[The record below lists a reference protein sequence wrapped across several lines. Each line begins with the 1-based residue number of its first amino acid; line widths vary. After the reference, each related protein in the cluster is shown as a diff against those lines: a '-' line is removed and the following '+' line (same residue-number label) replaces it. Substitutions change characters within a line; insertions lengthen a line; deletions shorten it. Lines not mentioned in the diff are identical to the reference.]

1 MRLVPPRLAVPVTVL
16 VLALAGCGGT
26 TVAVQEVP
34 GDPAQLE
41 VPGNGKAL
49 APETT
54 ATATPTPTETPGAD
68 DAEATAAPDT
78 TGAAPET
85 QQQTT
90 PEGTT
95 EGGTEAPSTEDSAT
109 TDQAPPAGS
118 DAEQFEDFC
127 AENPGAC

>member
-1 MRLVPPRLAVPVTVL
+1 MRFAPRLAVPISLL
-16 VLALAGCGGT
+16 VFALAGCGGA

-34 GDPAQLE
+34 GDPAPLD
-41 VPGNGKAL
+41 VPGSGEGL
-49 APETT
+49 APQTT
-54 ATATPTPTETPGAD
+54 ATPTPTPTETP
-68 DAEATAAPDT
+68 DAESSEATPAPDT
-78 TGAAPET
+78 SGAAPET
-85 QQQTT
+85 QEQTT

-95 EGGTEAPSTEDSAT
+95 EGGTEAPSTDDSAT